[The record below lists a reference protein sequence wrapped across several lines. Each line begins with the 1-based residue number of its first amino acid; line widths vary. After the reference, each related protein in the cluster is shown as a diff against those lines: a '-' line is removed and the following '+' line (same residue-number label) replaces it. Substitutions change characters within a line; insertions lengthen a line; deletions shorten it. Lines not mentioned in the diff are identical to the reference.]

1 MPRKK
6 GKPKSD
12 RAMSMVHPNA
22 AAIDVGATLL
32 MAAVRADRTPEPVRS
47 FGTFTTDLHRLV
59 DWFAECGV
67 ETVAM
72 ESTSVYW
79 IPIYELLDARG
90 FAVFLVNA
98 RDAKHVPGRKTDVSD
113 AQWLQRLHSYGL
125 LRASFRPKG
134 QFTALRAYVRQRER
148 LLEYAASH
156 IQHMQ
161 KALTEMNLQLHHVV
175 ADITGA
181 TGLRIIRAILSGEH
195 DPKVLAGLRDY
206 RCHATVETI
215 EKALT
220 GSYRAEH
227 LFALEQALAL
237 YDAYHE
243 KVSACDARIEA
254 VMKDLSIG
262 RGHDTGALTPSRRR
276 TDQVNGLAF
285 DVRSALFALLGKD
298 ITKIDGFG
306 PYLSLKLVAEC
317 GDDLSAWPSA
327 KHFTSWLGLAPN
339 NKISGGKVL
348 SARTKRSGSRAAA
361 LLRLAAVTVGRTDTA
376 LGAFY
381 RRLSAR
387 IGKAKAV
394 TATARKIAVLFYNA
408 VRHGM
413 EYVDPG
419 ASFYETPIPQACG
432 RQSAS
437 ARQGIRLCSTAA
449 RARAP
454 DTRRRRFLGI
464 VLQRQL
470 ADLGVQRLHVDG
482 GRGRRRTA
490 ARTEHIGS
498 PAFEL
503 RLPGRDLVRVDVELL
518 RQLSDRPVALDRRN
532 RHLGLEGRLS
542 GSASVVCSSIA
553 PDSQAQ
559 PCPLSGRQSTSPHRP
574 KLWSHFCSS
583 PSRRQRPAIPLGLS

>member
-1 MPRKK
+1 
-6 GKPKSD
+6 
-12 RAMSMVHPNA
+12 
-22 AAIDVGATLL
+22 

-67 ETVAM
+67 KTVAM

-79 IPIYELLDARG
+79 IPIYEMLDARG

-175 ADITGA
+175 ADITGT

-206 RCHATVETI
+206 RCHATAETI

-220 GSYRAEH
+220 GNYRAEH

-254 VMKDLSIG
+254 VMKDLSID
-262 RGHDTGALTPSRRR
+262 RSHDAAVLTPSRRR
-276 TDQVNGLAF
+276 TDQMNGLAF

-419 ASFYETPIPQACG
+419 ASFYET
-432 RQSAS
+432 RY
-437 ARQGIRLCSTAA
+437 RKRVVDNLHR
-449 RARAP
+449 RAK
-454 DTRRRRFLGI
+454 TFGF
-464 VLQRQL
+464 VLQP
-470 ADLGVQRLHVDG
+470 VE
-482 GRGRRRTA
+482 A
-490 ARTEHIGS
+490 AS
-498 PAFEL
+498 
-503 RLPGRDLVRVDVELL
+503 
-518 RQLSDRPVALDRRN
+518 
-532 RHLGLEGRLS
+532 S
-542 GSASVVCSSIA
+542 GAVS
-553 PDSQAQ
+553 
-559 PCPLSGRQSTSPHRP
+559 
-574 KLWSHFCSS
+574 
-583 PSRRQRPAIPLGLS
+583 